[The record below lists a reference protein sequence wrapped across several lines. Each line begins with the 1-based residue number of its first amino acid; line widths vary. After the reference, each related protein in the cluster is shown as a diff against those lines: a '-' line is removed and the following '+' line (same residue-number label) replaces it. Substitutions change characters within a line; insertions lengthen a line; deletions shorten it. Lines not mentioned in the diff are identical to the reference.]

1 FGQQANL
8 HNAEAN
14 LINRAVEEKRTS
26 LQNAHDIKGTIDAM
40 DDAALAALTTYH
52 NTPRGNEDQKRA
64 ALQVLN
70 TTLNLVVGVDFGQ
83 QANLHNAEANL
94 IDAAV
99 VAKHTS
105 LTNAKTIT
113 DAINTN
119 LTMGN
124 DEAVNANI
132 RTVLRGIATAP
143 NMNTVRMRLNDARV
157 ILGNVDLSTAL
168 TTEDLLS
175 NTDARDIKKRAK
187 EKYYFFL
194 ISDAIKKIDQPQ
206 LLERIAAARDE
217 DQIVAEINRQRT
229 SWRFTRDF
237 VRNHL
242 SDGDWLEIKRQ
253 AGLKLAAINTKPNMA
268 DSFWQTGKDPRLEH
282 FTDKLVRNDGTV
294 SDPTPSNVAP
304 STGAVGIRTANPIE
318 TRYQGV
324 KLQQGDK
331 IESVANFPQKARG
344 QNAAQD
350 TATGKLV
357 QDHTGKVTDVTDA
370 AERDKMTEQ
379 EKSQMA
385 IKQAKML
392 ITNLKGT
399 GEQTVFI
406 TGDDQHHADR
416 VYAALLLMK
425 NDLKFKIESH
435 VPGCEGP
442 RKRAGFEL
450 QSTVD
455 DKFIKD
461 KLRGY
466 NDKALEGFKTEA
478 KDFIANTKKSREQ
491 MSLMRGGQA
500 GSSTDALKVDEHLTA
515 SGKKI

>member
-1 FGQQANL
+1 
-8 HNAEAN
+8 E
-14 LINRAVEEKRTS
+14 V
-26 LQNAHDIKGTIDAM
+26 
-40 DDAALAALTTYH
+40 AA
-52 NTPRGNEDQKRA
+52 RRA
-64 ALQVLN
+64 ALQTLN
-70 TTLNLVVGVDFGQ
+70 TSLNLGFPDVSAP
-83 QANLHNAEANL
+83 ANLSNEEYAVIEADVL
-94 IDAAV
+94 
-99 VAKHTS
+99 AKRTS
-105 LTNAKTIT
+105 LTNAKTII
-113 DAINTN
+113 DAINAN
-119 LTMGN
+119 LTMSN
-124 DEAVNANI
+124 DKKANADTLKI
-132 RTVLRGIATAP
+132 LKGIGTAP
-143 NMNTVRMRLNDARV
+143 DMNDVRRRLNEAKS
-157 ILGNVDLSTAL
+157 ILGNVDLSPAL
-168 TTEDLLS
+168 RPENLLS
-175 NTDARDIKKRAK
+175 DADAGTIKKRAF
-187 EKYYFFL
+187 EKYNFFR
-194 ISDAIKKIDQPQ
+194 IVEAIKKTDQPQ
-206 LLERIAAARDE
+206 LLELLARAGDE
-217 DQIVAEINRQRT
+217 AQILAEINRQRA
-229 SWRFTRDF
+229 SWGFARAF
-237 VRNHL
+237 VRNDDL
-242 SDGDWLEIKRQ
+242 SDSDLIEIKRQ

-268 DSFWQTGKDPRLEH
+268 DSLWQTGKDFRLEH
-282 FTDKLVRNDGTV
+282 FTDTLKRHDGTV
-294 SDPTPSNVAP
+294 SAPAP
-304 STGAVGIRTANPIE
+304 SIAVPGAVALSVANPIE

-331 IESVANFPQKARG
+331 IESVANFPAKPRG
-344 QNAAQD
+344 RNPLQD
-350 TATGKLV
+350 SATGKLV
-357 QDHTGKVTDVTDA
+357 QDHTGKVTDITDA